1 MKFQVFNRWSGSV
14 QFEAEIECSDDDTT
28 SIKMGFAVK
37 WAVKTGASLEGANL
51 YRANLYR
58 ANLYRASLE
67 GANLDG
73 ANLYRANLDGAN
85 LDGANLDGANL
96 EGANL
101 EGANG
106 INDYVKSIQIETYPI
121 CYTHDTMQ
129 IGCQRHLISEWS
141 AFDDAR
147 IRHMDGTK
155 ALEFWRKYKAWI
167 FQTIELCPAKPTKHV
182 DAVCEVMPDE

>member
-37 WAVKTGASLEGANL
+37 WAVKTGANL
-51 YRANLYR
+51 A
-58 ANLYRASLE
+58 
-67 GANLDG
+67 
-73 ANLYRANLDGAN
+73 GAN
-85 LDGANLDGANL
+85 LDGANLDGASL
-96 EGANL
+96 DGANL
-101 EGANG
+101 YGASLNRASLDGASG
-106 INDYVKSIQIETYPI
+106 INDYVKSMQIDTYPI
-121 CYTHDTMQ
+121 CYTHDALQ

-155 ALEFWRKYKAWI
+155 ALNFWRKYKAWI
-167 FQTIELCPAKPTKHV
+167 FQTIELCPAKPTKPV